1 MARRRAKRSAD
12 KRIASLVTKEVV
24 KLIPQI
30 VAQVHSRG
38 HSRAPE
44 DVKTESAFLY
54 KHFKACDPKPF
65 TGEGGVPQ
73 LLQRFDSIEVTL
85 RQSGCPDSFRT
96 TCATGV
102 FQSRALDW
110 WTAERNKRG
119 ISAAYALSWDELKEL
134 MKEEYCPPHEVEKLE
149 NEFWEI
155 KQTEGDNAGYTARF
169 KQLSAIC
176 PSQVNTSEKAILKYI
191 RGLLECV
198 GDFVEAARPA
208 TIEEA

>member
-1 MARRRAKRSAD
+1 MPSNNSISKRIARRRVKRSTD

-30 VAQVHSRG
+30 VAQVHSL
-38 HSRAPE
+38 SNARAAK
-44 DVKTESAFLY
+44 DSKTEEPQSTFLY
-54 KHFKACDPKPF
+54 KHFKACDPMEF
-65 TGEGGVPQ
+65 TGEGGVAQ
-73 LLQRFDSIEVTL
+73 LLQWFDSIEVTL

-134 MKEEYCPPHEVEKLE
+134 MKEEYCPPYEVQKLE
-149 NEFWEI
+149 NEF
-155 KQTEGDNAGYTARF
+155 
-169 KQLSAIC
+169 
-176 PSQVNTSEKAILKYI
+176 
-191 RGLLECV
+191 
-198 GDFVEAARPA
+198 
-208 TIEEA
+208 